1 MVKFQIFEEVKHR
14 YPYYR
19 KSWKDAARYAKIL
32 IAPTIYVFLNSL
44 IPGTFHTYGPT
55 LSTNAASYN
64 QNPTNTLSNPT
75 TTSNWPLSM
84 VCPLIHSLIAYL
96 PTVISIGL
104 SSANT

>member
-44 IPGTFHTYGPT
+44 IPGT
-55 LSTNAASYN
+55 TNATSLLH
-64 QNPTNTLSNPT
+64 TIRTLQT
-75 TTSNWPLSM
+75 
-84 VCPLIHSLIAYL
+84 HSLTQQQQA
-96 PTVISIGL
+96 IGHSQL
-104 SSANT
+104 YAL